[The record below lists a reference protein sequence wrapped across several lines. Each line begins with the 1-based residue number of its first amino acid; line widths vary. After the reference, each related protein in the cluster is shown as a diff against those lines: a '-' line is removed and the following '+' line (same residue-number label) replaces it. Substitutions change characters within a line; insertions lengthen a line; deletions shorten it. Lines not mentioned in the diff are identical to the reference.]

1 MHQENTLQSI
11 SEAAYRLGVSEALIE
26 KFIKKGLL
34 TPIQDETTLKLTA
47 YGFRRLAR
55 ILDLYEHS
63 YPFDRIE
70 YMLNN

>member
-1 MHQENTLQSI
+1 MHQESTLQSI
-11 SEAAYRLGVSEALIE
+11 SEAAYQLGVSVALIE

-34 TPIQDETTLKLTA
+34 IPIQDETTLKITA

-63 YPFDRIE
+63 YPLDRIE